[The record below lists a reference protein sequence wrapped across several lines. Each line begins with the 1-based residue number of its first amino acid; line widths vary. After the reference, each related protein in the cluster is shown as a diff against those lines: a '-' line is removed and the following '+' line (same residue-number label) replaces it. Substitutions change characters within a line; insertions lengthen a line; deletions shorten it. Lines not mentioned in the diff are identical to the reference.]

1 MSFDNKQYPNR
12 KDHRSN
18 YEYSTAERV
27 SKSCRSHGGDP
38 ISEGNRMFKETRN
51 KLIAKYELADLGKDG
66 DLSGDVRGIA
76 NEGKGLAIEG
86 TGGA

>member
-18 YEYSTAERV
+18 YEYDAAKRCDRT
-27 SKSCRSHGGDP
+27 CRNHGTCP
-38 ISEGNRMFKETRN
+38 YCKENRMLKETRN
-51 KLIAKYELADLGKDG
+51 KLIAKYELADIGKDG

-76 NEGKGLAIEG
+76 NEGWDGREG
-86 TGGA
+86 IGGA

>member
-18 YEYSTAERV
+18 YEYNTAERV
-27 SKSCRSHGGDP
+27 SRSCRSHGGDP
-38 ISEGNRMFKETRN
+38 ICEGNRMFKEIRN

-76 NEGKGLAIEG
+76 NEGWDGREG
-86 TGGA
+86 IGGA